1 MRKVCLIVLF
11 IVAATPAVFAQSW
24 REGDRGRDRDRY
36 YRRYQDNR
44 FELTPFGGYTWGGT
58 IFSDTTNLFNQDVTA
73 ASSGNYGLNFGI
85 PIGYSNMKLELM
97 VNRQDTSLTA
107 GGGGLFE
114 PDNRI
119 ANFHVTY
126 YHGGLLIPFNASRN
140 VTPFVVVSAGVGN
153 LQPDMEGVSAS
164 NRFSASAGVG
174 VKVPVSENFGVR
186 LEGRGFF
193 TSLGASNNFNDCRRC
208 SDSGGHDFYQGQVNL
223 GFVISF

>member
-11 IVAATPAVFAQSW
+11 VLTATSSLLAQPY
-24 REGDRGRDRDRY
+24 RDGGRDRY
-36 YRRYQDNR
+36 YRHYEDNR
-44 FELTPFGGYTWGGT
+44 FELTPFVGYTSGGT

-73 ASSGNYGLNFGI
+73 ASSGNFGVNFGI
-85 PIGYSNMKLELM
+85 PIGYSSMKLELM
-97 VNRQDTSLTA
+97 VNRQDTNLTT

-114 PDNRI
+114 PDNRV

-126 YHGGLLIPFNASRN
+126 YHGGLLIPFNQSRIA
-140 VTPFVVVSAGVGN
+140 TPFVIVSAGIGS
-153 LQPDMEGVSAS
+153 LQPDINGVSAS

-174 VKVPVSENFGVR
+174 VKVPVSPNFGIR

-193 TSLGASNNFNDCRRC
+193 TSLGSGSNFSDCSRC
-208 SDSGGHDFYQGQVNL
+208 SATSGHDFYQGQVNL

>member
-11 IVAATPAVFAQSW
+11 IAAAAPSLFAQPW
-24 REGDRGRDRDRY
+24 RDGGRDRGRY
-36 YRRYQDNR
+36 SRRYQDNR
-44 FELTPFGGYTWGGT
+44 FELTPFVGYTWGGT
-58 IFSDTTNLFNQDVTA
+58 IFSDTTNLFTQDVQA

-85 PIGYSNMKLELM
+85 PIGYSNMKFELM
-97 VNRQDTSLTA
+97 VDRQDTDLTT

-126 YHGGLLIPFNASRN
+126 YHGGLLIPFNESRN
-140 VTPFVVVSAGVGN
+140 VTPFVIVSAGIGN
-153 LQPDMEGVSAS
+153 LQPDINNVSAS

-174 VKVPVSENFGVR
+174 VKVPVSDNFAIR

-193 TSLGASNNFNDCRRC
+193 TSLNSTNINDCRRC
-208 SDSGGHDFYQGQVNL
+208 SDTGGHDFYQGQVNL
-223 GFVISF
+223 GFVIKF